1 MTGTDAAAPTS
12 TLRRVIAA
20 SGLGTL
26 IEYFDY
32 ASYSYL
38 ATTIAVAFF
47 PSEDRTTALLN
58 TFAVFA
64 VSFLC
69 RPIGALVWGR
79 LGDRLGRK
87 RILAT
92 TILIMS
98 GATCAVGLI
107 PSHATIGVAAPA
119 LLLLLRMTQSFSA
132 AGEYA
137 GATTFVAEYS
147 PTRSRGLMSSVVPI
161 AAAAGFLLASL
172 AATLLYHLVSTD
184 AMNSW
189 GWRIPFLIAGPLGVV
204 GLYLRYRLEET
215 PEFKKLLEHE
225 QEDPA
230 PVRSGLRTMLRPMGL
245 LLMIM
250 ALNAGGYYVL
260 LGYTPTYLV
269 EETGMTQ
276 ADATLAITI
285 ANAIY
290 LFFLPGAAAL
300 SDRFGRRHTLLAAG
314 VLLLVLSYPLVAL
327 LSVDGFL
334 LTTVVLTGL
343 LAVFS
348 LNDGVFPAFFAE
360 SFGTRTR
367 YTGFALTFNVGAVL
381 FGGISPYVATWLIA
395 RTGNPQAPAF
405 YLMGLALLSIIA
417 TLIVRETARRPLQE
431 ATTPAADAQITSK

>member
-1 MTGTDAAAPTS
+1 MTGTNPAAPTAT

-38 ATTIAVAFF
+38 ATTIAVVFF
-47 PSEDRTTALLN
+47 PSDDRTTALLN

-64 VSFLC
+64 LSFLC
-69 RPIGALVWGR
+69 RPIGALIWGR

-87 RILAT
+87 RVLAT

-98 GATCAVGLI
+98 GATFAVGLI
-107 PSHATIGVAAPA
+107 PSHATIGIGAPA

-137 GATTFVAEYS
+137 GATTFVAEYA
-147 PTRSRGLMSSVVPI
+147 PARSRGLLSSVIPVC
-161 AAAAGFLLASL
+161 AAAGFLLASL
-172 AATLLYHLVSTD
+172 TVTVLYRLVPAD
-184 AMNSW
+184 AMITW
-189 GWRIPFLIAGPLGVV
+189 GWRIPFLIAGPLGVI

-225 QEDPA
+225 QVDPT
-230 PVRSGLRTMLRPMGL
+230 PVRSDLRSMLRNML
-245 LLMIM
+245 VLLMIM

-269 EETGMTQ
+269 EEIGMTQ
-276 ADATLAITI
+276 ADATLAVTI
-285 ANAIY
+285 ATAVY
-290 LFFLPGAAAL
+290 LFFLPGAAML
-300 SDRFGRRHTLLAAG
+300 SDRFGRRRTLLAAG
-314 VLLLVLSYPLVAL
+314 VLFLVLSYPLIKL
-327 LSVDGFL
+327 LSIDGFL
-334 LTTVVLTGL
+334 LTTVVLTVL

-360 SFGTRTR
+360 SFGTRNR

-381 FGGISPYVATWLIA
+381 FGGISPYIATWLIA

-405 YLMGLALLSIIA
+405 YLMGLAVLSIIA
-417 TLIVRETARRPLQE
+417 TVMVRETARKPLQE
-431 ATTPAADAQITSK
+431 TIEPLAAPRLR

>member
-1 MTGTDAAAPTS
+1 MTSTQTAEAQPT

-38 ATTIAVAFF
+38 ATTIAVVFF
-47 PSEDRTTALLN
+47 PSDDRTTSLLN

-64 VSFLC
+64 LGFLC

-87 RILAT
+87 RVLAT

-98 GATCAVGLI
+98 GATFAVGLI
-107 PSHATIGVAAPA
+107 PGHATIGVAAPA

-137 GATTFVAEYS
+137 GATTFVAEYA
-147 PTRSRGLMSSVVPI
+147 PDKSRGRLTSVVPI
-161 AAAAGFLLASL
+161 SAAAGFLLASL
-172 AATLLYHLVSTD
+172 AATLLYHFVPAES
-184 AMNSW
+184 MQSW
-189 GWRIPFLIAGPLGVV
+189 GWRIPFLIAGPLGLV
-204 GLYLRYRLEET
+204 GLYLRFRLEET
-215 PEFKKLLEHE
+215 PYFKELAETE
-225 QEDPA
+225 RIDPESTKTG
-230 PVRSGLRTMLRPMGL
+230 VRENLRSIGL

-269 EETGMTQ
+269 EETGMSP

-290 LFFLPGAAAL
+290 LFFLPAAAL
-300 SDRFGRRHTLLAAG
+300 LSDRWGRRRTLLAAG
-314 VLLLVLSYPLVAL
+314 ALFVLFSYPLIAL
-327 LSVDGFL
+327 LSLGGFL
-334 LTTVVLTGL
+334 LVTAVLTVL
-343 LAVFS
+343 LAMFS
-348 LNDGVFPAFFAE
+348 MNDGVFGAFFTE
-360 SFGTRTR
+360 SFGTRSR
-367 YTGFALTFNVGAVL
+367 YTGFAVTFNVGAVV
-381 FGGISPYVATWLIA
+381 FGGISPYIATWLID
-395 RTGNPQAPAF
+395 RTGNPVAPAF
-405 YLMGLALLSIIA
+405 YMMGIAALSVIA
-417 TLIVRETARRPLQE
+417 TVLVRETSGKPLP
-431 ATTPAADAQITSK
+431 TT